1 MNSALTGVV
10 MARRFRYGPR
20 LVIGAAVAVVGLGA
34 ATACSSSTAA
44 TISGS
49 GGSGLP
55 STINIVSLRDET
67 GPIATYGKN
76 AENGTKV
83 AVQEINSTKYLG
95 NSKLVITYEDTT
107 GVPQVAASLA
117 SQALANPSYVAMLGP
132 IDSAQSVVVAP
143 IVQRGKIPTVFT
155 QSGSGGVVIGNYTFR
170 ATAPQSTTFAVTAGY
185 LKSKDDTKVAA
196 LYATDNPTN
205 VGLATQTLPS
215 LAAQDGYTVV
225 STTGVASTDL
235 DFSTEVSKIES
246 SGADAVALFLDG
258 PQFPPAVKLLRQS
271 GFKGTIVSASAAGE
285 GVLAPIGALGAGVV
299 YTSDFNP
306 LETDAGTQ
314 HFDALYEKMFG
325 VVPTNISAEAYDATW
340 MLARALKNQGKATRA
355 AVETGLVNVAKAG
368 FDGALGHDTFVG
380 NDMRVAGVL
389 TEWNGSKEILLSKS

>member
-1 MNSALTGVV
+1 
-10 MARRFRYGPR
+10 MARRFRVDQ
-20 LVIGAAVAVVGLGA
+20 LVVGAVAVAVGLCA
-34 ATACSSSTAA
+34 ATACSSSSAATTSGSTATAA
-44 TISGS
+44 AAAAN
-49 GGSGLP
+49 GSGLP
-55 STINIVSLRDET
+55 ATIKIVSLRDET
-67 GPIATYGKN
+67 GPIATYGEN

-83 AVQEINSTKYLG
+83 AIQEINGTNYLG
-95 NSKLVITYEDTT
+95 TSKLVVTYEDTT

-117 SQALANPSYVAMLGP
+117 SQAVANSSYVAMLGP

-143 IVQRGKIPTVFT
+143 IVQRGKMPTVFT
-155 QSGSGGVVIGNYTFR
+155 QSGSAGVVIGNYTFR
-170 ATAPQSTTFAVTAGY
+170 ATAPQSSTFAVTAAY
-185 LKSKDDTKVAA
+185 LKSKGAKKVAV

-215 LAAQDGYTVV
+215 LAAGDGFTIV

-235 DFSTEVSKIES
+235 DFTTEASKIES

-306 LETDAGTQ
+306 LEKDSGTQ

-340 MLARALKNQGKATRA
+340 MIARALKNQGTATRA
-355 AVETGLVNVAKAG
+355 AVQVGLTNVAKAG
-368 FDGALGHDTFVG
+368 FYGALGHDTFVG

-389 TEWNGSKEILLSKS
+389 TEWNGSKEILLPLP